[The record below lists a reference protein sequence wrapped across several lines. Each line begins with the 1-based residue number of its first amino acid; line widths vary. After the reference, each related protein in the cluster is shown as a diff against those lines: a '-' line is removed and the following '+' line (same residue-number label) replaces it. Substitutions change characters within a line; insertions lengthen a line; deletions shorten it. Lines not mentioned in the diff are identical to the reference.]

1 VKFVE
6 FELQKVG
13 KMNIQKVTEFCSWYG
28 KNREFYEE
36 LTEFVKELL
45 VSTIAHSRRREIMK
59 IDLYSVEARCKQVDS
74 LRDKLL
80 SDEYPDDFPAKEIFD
95 LVGSRVIGYSKYDVE
110 NIVELIK
117 NNFIVHKIEDKQ
129 LRLGKAGIGY
139 QSIHIIASLK
149 GGFSVL
155 AEQEKFERFKDIRFE
170 IQVRTLLQE
179 TWAAINHKKSYK
191 FKGFLPDKIERKLYL
206 FSAVT
211 ELLDDELEGITQEI
225 LKLVSSL
232 KSEFKEMETTH
243 ENISH
248 YLYVLKIIH
257 DLNLYNVSTLSNPHN
272 LQKLIFGTS
281 YSIETNYTGDK
292 HILEKWVND
301 KLEPYEIALDEIDF
315 SEVANEK
322 ILEFIRNQLKV
333 VIKHGNNE
341 SPNLIV
347 RGFGTIWK
355 RVRANYNQLDYPTNA
370 RFTISRNEP
379 MRLESRADF
388 ILQIGIWDAY
398 LYTADGNRLSIFK
411 GGNKMS
417 CQDIP
422 PGEYDLV
429 IKTEYEPSNDNMAD
443 FIDRIKII

>member
-1 VKFVE
+1 LALEV
-6 FELQKVG
+6 
-13 KMNIQKVTEFCSWYG
+13 C
-28 KNREFYEE
+28 
-36 LTEFVKELL
+36 
-45 VSTIAHSRRREIMK
+45 
-59 IDLYSVEARCKQVDS
+59 
-74 LRDKLL
+74 KLL

-95 LVGSRVIGYSKYDVE
+95 LVGSRVIGYSNYDVE
-110 NIVELIK
+110 NIFELIK
-117 NNFIVHKIEDKQ
+117 NNFLVHKIEDKQ

-149 GGFSVL
+149 DGFSVL

-179 TWAAINHKKSYK
+179 AWAAINHKKSYK
-191 FKGFLPDKIERKLYL
+191 FNGFLPDKIERKLYL

-243 ENISH
+243 EIIAH

-257 DLNLYNVSTLSNPHN
+257 DLNLYNVSTLSNPQN
-272 LQKLIFGTS
+272 LQKIIFGTS
-281 YSIETNYTGDK
+281 HSIETNHTGDK

-315 SEVANEK
+315 SEVAKEK

-333 VIKHGNNE
+333 VIKHGDNE
-341 SPNLIV
+341 GPNLIV
-347 RGFGTIWK
+347 RRFGTIWK
-355 RVRANYNQLDYPTNA
+355 TVRANYNQLDYPKKP
-370 RFTISRNEP
+370 RFTISRKEP
-379 MRLESRADF
+379 MRLERRADF

-398 LYTADGNRLSIFK
+398 LYTADGKRLSIFK
-411 GGNKMS
+411 GGNNMS
-417 CQDIP
+417 YQDIP

-443 FIDRIKII
+443 FIDRIKVV

>member
-1 VKFVE
+1 
-6 FELQKVG
+6 
-13 KMNIQKVTEFCSWYG
+13 MNTQKVTEFCGWYG

-179 TWAAINHKKSYK
+179 AWAA
-191 FKGFLPDKIERKLYL
+191 
-206 FSAVT
+206 
-211 ELLDDELEGITQEI
+211 
-225 LKLVSSL
+225 
-232 KSEFKEMETTH
+232 
-243 ENISH
+243 
-248 YLYVLKIIH
+248 KIIR
-257 DLNLYNVSTLSNPHN
+257 
-272 LQKLIFGTS
+272 KA
-281 YSIETNYTGDK
+281 TN
-292 HILEKWVND
+292 
-301 KLEPYEIALDEIDF
+301 
-315 SEVANEK
+315 S
-322 ILEFIRNQLKV
+322 
-333 VIKHGNNE
+333 
-341 SPNLIV
+341 
-347 RGFGTIWK
+347 RGFCQTKLSVNFICFQPLL
-355 RVRANYNQLDYPTNA
+355 NY
-370 RFTISRNEP
+370 
-379 MRLESRADF
+379 
-388 ILQIGIWDAY
+388 
-398 LYTADGNRLSIFK
+398 
-411 GGNKMS
+411 
-417 CQDIP
+417 
-422 PGEYDLV
+422 
-429 IKTEYEPSNDNMAD
+429 
-443 FIDRIKII
+443 